1 MDTIS
6 RESNPSVLPFVGLGL
21 GALACVL
28 AVVAI
33 VKAGQVKTLK
43 TEVDSLNN
51 QVQSVAGDVSAA
63 KDTANRANSFASS
76 LAKQTQDG
84 FNQVSGAMETM
95 RADINKLATARTAPA
110 PKAGKEGAAA
120 GAAGAEKAGPG
131 GDYTVKAGDTPAKI
145 ARAHGVSIDAIM
157 AANPGLEPT
166 KLKVGQKINLPK

>member
-43 TEVDSLNN
+43 TEVDNLNN

-110 PKAGKEGAAA
+110 PKAAKEGGAAAA
-120 GAAGAEKAGPG
+120 GAAAGPG